1 MNVSVHFNNP
11 SATFRRIF
19 DKQTMTYAHTRL
31 HALCSPYVPMNTG
44 MLDQTVE
51 INNEFVH
58 YKVPYAHKVWDGEG
72 LNFSRDKHPLAT
84 AHWDAAMKVAKGQ
97 QLADEITEYLKRR

>member
-44 MLDQTVE
+44 MLDQAVE
-51 INNEFVH
+51 INNECVH
-58 YKVPYAHKVWDGEG
+58 YKVPYAHKVWDGDNI
-72 LNFSRDKHPLAT
+72 NFSKDKHPLAT
-84 AHWDAAMKVAKGQ
+84 ARWEEAMKVAKGQ

>member
-31 HALCSPYVPMNTG
+31 HALCSPYVPMDTG

-51 INNEFVH
+51 INNECVH

-84 AHWDAAMKVAKGQ
+84 AHWEQAMGAAKGQ